1 MTAFRRELRTV
12 CRPCRRLATV
22 ILIFLLFGVVRAEGL
37 SPDGTSD
44 DFFDLFMGDLGEELQ
59 TARAEGKKGIFLFFE
74 IDSCPFCIRMK
85 RRLLSRPEV
94 QDFFGKFFL
103 RYTVDIEGDVEITD
117 FQGKTMR
124 QKDFA
129 LEHRVRGT
137 PTMIFYDLEGKEV
150 TRYIGAID
158 RVDDLLLLGEYVTG
172 EVYRK
177 MPFVRYKRLHQK
189 TKNNHAQ

>member
-1 MTAFRRELRTV
+1 MIAFRKELRFV
-12 CRPCRRLATV
+12 FRPYREAASL
-22 ILIFLLFGVVRAEGL
+22 ILVFLLLGVAWAEGPPP
-37 SPDGTSD
+37 SETSG

-59 TARAEGKKGIFLFFE
+59 TARDEGKKGILLFFE

-94 QDFFGKFFL
+94 QELFGKAFL
-103 RYTVDIEGDVEITD
+103 RYSVDVEGDVEITD

-124 QKDFA
+124 QKDFS
-129 LEHRVRGT
+129 LDHRVRGT

-150 TRYIGAID
+150 TRYVGAID
-158 RVDDLLLLGEYVTG
+158 RVDDLLLLGEYVTE

-177 MPFVRYKRLHQK
+177 MPFVRYKRLHRK
-189 TKNNHAQ
+189 TKNSHEQ